1 MNGNKITLKQL
12 ETHLFK
18 AADYL
23 RGKMDASEYKE
34 FIFGMLFLKRM
45 SDVFDQKREEFREK
59 YLKQGY
65 SQEDVLKIIEDRN
78 TYGEVFYVP
87 EQARWSYILNLKED
101 VGNSLN
107 KALAALEQANPA
119 ELEGVLE
126 RNIDFNQVKGK
137 TRLKDQQLV
146 DLIAHF
152 NNYRLRNDD
161 FEFPDLLGAAY
172 EYLLKEF
179 ADSAGKKGGEFYT
192 PPMVKTLMSRLI
204 EPQEGM
210 SIYDPTVGSGG
221 FLIEVRQLVEESG
234 GDPFNLGLYGQEQ
247 AGVTWSICKMNM
259 ILHGIPDANIE
270 NNDTLAEPE
279 FLENGYIKQFDR
291 VIANPPFSQ
300 NYSKAG
306 MKFPGRFH
314 YGFTPENGK
323 KADLM
328 FLQHMISSLNEN
340 GKLTTVMPHGVL
352 FRGGIEQDI
361 REGIVRDNLIEAII
375 GLPEKLFYN
384 TGIAACIFVINRQKD
399 EKLRDKIF
407 FIDASREFGAGS
419 NQNFLRPEDVEKIV
433 TIYEKKEEVPGYS
446 KVVSLKSI
454 EEKQFNLNITLYIDH
469 SSDEELQDVRAHLK
483 GGIPIDEVNLI
494 KEKSNAFGLN
504 VESILSL
511 KQDGYYEFRD
521 EFESGDLE
529 LKIRENPKVIKT
541 IDDYNAAFTYWWSSA
556 KEGLSRI
563 KSYGDLYAFRHQIL
577 DRLKERMLSLKV
589 LDQFQLSGLIANWWE
604 SLKYDFKSII
614 SAGWNLKLIDRDMV
628 KAKFFDEEIKWLLRG
643 SSDLETLNAEVES
656 VISEIEDL
664 TEANDEYEETDKEKI
679 SPNKAVSLL
688 KAMAKDQSSK
698 GNWNLNS
705 LKKASYY
712 EGQIRLIKGNISK
725 IKALKAS
732 IKIKS
737 DEIEKKLNEKMSNMK
752 ESEIRDL
759 LLESYSAIAKREL
772 DYYLNGELHY
782 LINEYRK
789 LWGKYRVTLSEI
801 REEVERLQKIVD
813 SYLTELGYI
822 D

>member
-65 SQEDVLKIIEDRN
+65 SQEQVLKIIEDRN

-87 EQARWSYILNLKED
+87 QQARWGYILNLKED

-204 EPQEGM
+204 EPQDGM

-234 GDPFNLGLYGQEQ
+234 GDPSNLGLYGQEQ

-340 GKLTTVMPHGVL
+340 GKLATVMPHGVL
-352 FRGGIEQDI
+352 FRGGIEQGI
-361 REGIVRDNLIEAII
+361 REGIVSDNLIEAII

-384 TGIAACIFVINRQKD
+384 TGIAACIFVINNQKD

-446 KVVSLKSI
+446 KVVSLKSL

-483 GGIPIDEVNLI
+483 GGIPIAEVNLI
-494 KEKSNAFGLN
+494 REKSSAFGLN

-511 KQDGYYEFRD
+511 KQDGYYELRD
-521 EFESGDLE
+521 GVQSDGLEF
-529 LKIRENPKVIKT
+529 KIRENPNVTKT
-541 IDDYNAAFTYWWSSA
+541 IDDYNAAFTYWWPTV
-556 KEGLSRI
+556 KVGLSNI

-577 DRLKERMLSLKV
+577 ERLTDRMISLKV

-614 SAGWNLKLIDRDMV
+614 STGWNSKLIDRDMV
-628 KAKFFDEEIKWLLRG
+628 KAKFFNEEMQWLLKA

-656 VISEIEDL
+656 VISDIEDL
-664 TEANDEYEETDKEKI
+664 AEANDECEESGKEKI
-679 SPNKAVSLL
+679 TPNKAVSLL
-688 KAMAKDQSSK
+688 KAMAKDQRSK
-698 GNWNLNS
+698 GNWNTNS

-712 EGQIRLIKGNISK
+712 EEQFKLVNGYINK

-732 IKIKS
+732 IKIKT
-737 DEIEKKLNEKMSNMK
+737 DEVEKKLNERMGNLK
-752 ESEIRDL
+752 ESEIREL

-772 DYYLNGELHY
+772 DYYLNRELHY

-789 LWGKYRVTLSEI
+789 LCDNYRVTLPEI

-813 SYLTELGYI
+813 NYLTELGYI

>member
-45 SDVFDQKREEFREK
+45 SDVFDQKREEFKEK

-65 SQEDVLKIIEDRN
+65 SEEDVLKIIEDRN
-78 TYGEVFYVP
+78 TYGDVFYVP

-107 KALAALEQANPA
+107 KALAALEHANPA

-137 TRLKDQQLV
+137 TRLKDKQLV

-204 EPQEGM
+204 DPQEGM

-234 GDPFNLGLYGQEQ
+234 GDSSNLGLYGQEQ

-279 FLENGYIKQFDR
+279 FLENGYIRQFDR

-306 MKFPGRFH
+306 MKFSERFH

-323 KADLM
+323 KADLV

-340 GKLTTVMPHGVL
+340 GKLATVIPHGVL

-384 TGIAACIFVINRQKD
+384 TGIAACIFVINKQKD

-483 GGIPIDEVNLI
+483 GGIPIAEVNLI
-494 KEKSNAFGLN
+494 REKSNAFGLN
-504 VESILSL
+504 VESILFL

-521 EFESGDLE
+521 EFQSGDLE
-529 LKIRENPKVIKT
+529 LKIRENPEVTKT
-541 IDDYNAAFTYWWSSA
+541 IDDYNAAFTYWWSTV

-577 DRLKERMLSLKV
+577 DRLKERMISLKV

-614 SAGWNLKLIDRDMV
+614 SVGWNSKLIDREMV
-628 KAKFFDEEIKWLLRG
+628 KAKFFDEEMQWLLKA
-643 SSDLETLNAEVES
+643 SNDLETLKAEIES
-656 VISEIEDL
+656 IISDIEDL
-664 TEANDEYEETDKEKI
+664 NEDNDESEETGKEKI
-679 SPNKAVSLL
+679 PPNKAVSWL
-688 KAMAKDQSSK
+688 KTKAKNHHSK
-698 GNWNLNS
+698 ENWNS
-705 LKKASYY
+705 HSPDKASYY
-712 EGQIRLIKGNISK
+712 NEQIRLINGYISK

-737 DEIEKKLNEKMSNMK
+737 DEIEKKLDERMGYLR
-752 ESEIRDL
+752 ESEIREL
-759 LLESYSAIAKREL
+759 LLDSYSAVAKREL
-772 DYYLNGELHY
+772 DYYLNREWNY
-782 LINEYRK
+782 LINEYKR
-789 LWGKYRVTLSEI
+789 LRDKYRVTLPEI

-813 SYLTELGYI
+813 NYLTELGYI

>member
-119 ELEGVLE
+119 ELEDVLE

-137 TRLKDQQLV
+137 TRLKDKQLV

-204 EPQEGM
+204 APQDGM

-234 GDPFNLGLYGQEQ
+234 GDPSNLGLYGQEQ

-279 FLENGYIKQFDR
+279 FLGNGYIKQFDR

-306 MKFPGRFH
+306 MKFPGRFLH
-314 YGFTPENGK
+314 GFTPENGK

-340 GKLTTVMPHGVL
+340 GKLATVMPHGVL
-352 FRGGIEQDI
+352 FRGGIEQGI
-361 REGIVRDNLIEAII
+361 REGIVRDNLIDAII

-384 TGIAACIFVINRQKD
+384 TGIAACIFVINKQKD

-407 FIDASREFGAGS
+407 FIDASREFGVGS

-446 KVVSLKSI
+446 TVVSLKSL
-454 EEKQFNLNITLYIDH
+454 EENQFNLNITYYIDH

-483 GGIPIDEVNLI
+483 GGIPIAEVNLI
-494 KEKSNAFGLN
+494 RERSNAFGLK

-521 EFESGDLE
+521 EFGSGDLE
-529 LKIRENPKVIKT
+529 FNIRENLQVTKA
-541 IDDYNAAFTYWWSSA
+541 IDDYNAAFTHWWSIV

-577 DRLKERMLSLKV
+577 ERLKERMLSLKV
-589 LDQFQLSGLIANWWE
+589 LDQFQLCGLIANWWE

-614 SAGWNLKLIDRDMV
+614 SVGWNSKLIDRDMV
-628 KAKFFDEEIKWLLRG
+628 KAKFFDEDMQWLLKASG
-643 SSDLETLNAEVES
+643 DLEILNTGVES
-656 VISEIEDL
+656 IISDIEDL
-664 TEANDEYEETDKEKI
+664 TEANDESEESGKEKI
-679 SPNKAVSLL
+679 TPNKAVSLL
-688 KAMAKDQSSK
+688 KAMAKDQRSK
-698 GNWNLNS
+698 GNWNTNS

-712 EGQIRLIKGNISK
+712 EEQVKLVNGYINK

-732 IKIKS
+732 IKIKT
-737 DEIEKKLNEKMSNMK
+737 DEIEKKLNERMGNLK
-752 ESEIRDL
+752 ESEIREL

-772 DYYLNGELHY
+772 DYYLNRELHY

-789 LWGKYRVTLSEI
+789 LCDKYRVTLPEI

-813 SYLTELGYI
+813 NYLTELGYI